1 MGYMWLVIEL
11 DWDTMPLCQK
21 YYESEWANHTNACV
35 PITHQTKAAYNA
47 KKIQHAYYYI
57 HDTVV
62 QMSVHKMTT
71 YSRCRDGIPSRI
83 DALTVVNLVPDKSLK
98 STAKS
103 HENVYKTKM

>member
-1 MGYMWLVIEL
+1 
-11 DWDTMPLCQK
+11 
-21 YYESEWANHTNACV
+21 
-35 PITHQTKAAYNA
+35 
-47 KKIQHAYYYI
+47 
-57 HDTVV
+57 
-62 QMSVHKMTT
+62 MSVHKMTT